1 MHKIKKVLLY
11 HRKDGKRKDEQR
23 EFEKLFL
30 EKCRKYNI
38 EMTTRYNT
46 ESNYDLVIAAGG
58 DGTFLDAA
66 HIAFEQNIPIAGI
79 NIGHLGFLVEID
91 PDEDNVIED
100 ILRGKHKTGR
110 RMMMDVSVIR
120 ENEEIFST
128 TALNEVLIHRDMK
141 GPMLSLGIE
150 YNKEELPKYKC
161 DGVIIATPTGST
173 AYNLSINGPILYPSE
188 ESFVV
193 NAMAPHAL
201 THRPLVLPADKGIK
215 VTLKE
220 CEVGILNCDGRKS
233 LRTLIGDEVAIR
245 RSEKELIYIPHPTRS
260 FFNILSKK
268 LHLGKRL

>member
-1 MHKIKKVLLY
+1 MCKIKKVLLY
-11 HRKDGKRKDEQR
+11 HRKDGKREDEQKA
-23 EFEKLFL
+23 FEKLLL
-30 EKCRKYNI
+30 EKCDKHNI
-38 EMTTRYNT
+38 EMTKRYNT
-46 ESNYDLVIAAGG
+46 QSSYDLVVAAGG
-58 DGTFLDAA
+58 DGTFLDAS
-66 HIAFEQNIPIAGI
+66 HIAFEQNIPIAGV

-91 PDEDNVIED
+91 PNEDSVIED
-100 ILRGKHKTGR
+100 ILVGEYRTGH
-110 RMMMDVSVIR
+110 RMMMNVSVIR
-120 ENEEIFST
+120 ENGEIFSI

-201 THRPLVLPADKGIK
+201 THRPLVLPADNGIK

-233 LRTLIGDEVAIR
+233 LRILIGDEVIIR
-245 RSEKELIYIPHPTRS
+245 RSEKELIYIPHPTRN

>member
-1 MHKIKKVLLY
+1 MRQIKKVLLY
-11 HRKDGKRKDEQR
+11 HRKDGRRKDEQKQ
-23 EFEKLFL
+23 FEKLL
-30 EKCRKYNI
+30 SEKCAKFNV

-46 ESNYDLVIAAGG
+46 EKSYDLVVAAGG

-91 PDEDNVIED
+91 PLEGDVIES
-100 ILRGKHKTGR
+100 ILAGSYKTGR
-110 RMMMDVSVIR
+110 RMMIDVSIVR
-120 ENEEIFST
+120 ENKEIFHT
-128 TALNEVLIHRDMK
+128 KALNEVTIHRDMK
-141 GPMLSLGIE
+141 NSMMTLAIE

-173 AYNLSINGPILYPSE
+173 AYNLSLNGPILYPSE

-201 THRPLVLPADKGIK
+201 THRPLVLPADNGIK

-220 CEVGILNCDGRKS
+220 CEVGILTCDGRKS
-233 LRTLIGDEVAIR
+233 VRMLIDDEVIVN
-245 RSEKELIYIPHPTRS
+245 RSEKELIYIPHPVRS
-260 FFNILSKK
+260 FFDILSLK